1 LGNGKN
7 IGSKQP
13 SQGKH
18 STTSIETNTASK
30 SWHIQK
36 SILALFESL
45 RPRQWT
51 KNFAVFIGLV
61 FSQRLFDIHALE
73 RAVLAFVIF
82 CLVASSI
89 YLLND
94 LLDLERDRKH
104 PTKRNRPLASG
115 RLSIAWA
122 SFAIGILLTTCGILM
137 GVLYQI
143 PLQGSDIFAYLGG
156 TNLLFTIIII
166 AYLFLMVLYS
176 IRLKHIV
183 LIDVFVIASG
193 FVLRI
198 MAGAVVIPVNISAW
212 LYLVTSFLALFLAL
226 GKRRNELIL
235 LQGEASHHRR
245 ILKEYSIP
253 MLDQMI
259 TITVA
264 ATVISY
270 SLYTAEGVTGHH
282 RLIITIP
289 FVLYGMFR
297 YLYLVYM
304 RMEGGSPEEVLL
316 RDRHMLGTVL
326 LCVVL
331 IGLVLYVLPL

>member
-94 LLDLERDRKH
+94 LLDLKRDRKH